1 MTHQALPPSSSP
13 ERELLR
19 SKGQFW
25 TPAWLARVMV
35 RYALKNGS
43 QTLFDPAVG
52 AGAFF
57 LAAKEE
63 GKRTQRHIHLSGY
76 EIEASALA
84 EGLDHGLCDE
94 DLKDVA
100 IEDFLTSEAAEP
112 LMAVVANPPY
122 VRHHRISL
130 EAKSRLR
137 QIAQHYIGHTIDGR
151 AGLHVFFLIA
161 CLGRLAPGG
170 RLAFVLPA
178 DTFEGVFAPVL
189 WAWATRHFRVDGI
202 LRFTPEATPFPSV
215 DTNAVVVFI
224 EKAQPRQEMSW
235 AISAS
240 KSSEVLSTWIDS
252 DGDVSSNSE
261 LITGR
266 TPVDQAILHGLS
278 RLGMSN
284 SHEKWTLGHF
294 ATVMRGIATGANDFF
309 FLDRRTMEEHGLPST
324 FFRRAVG
331 RTRDIQSERFTL
343 DDLNK
348 LDAKGRP
355 TYLLS
360 LDGSALDRLP
370 DMVSSYL
377 AQGEA
382 LGLPQKALIQQR
394 KPWYRMEQRT
404 TPPILFAYLGRRNA
418 RFIRNDAEVLPLTG
432 FLCVFPKTRESRSVE
447 ALFKILNAPE
457 TIENLR
463 LVGKSYGSGAIK
475 VEPRALERLPLPE
488 SLVVASGLLNELQHQ
503 PMLLPA

>member
-13 ERELLR
+13 EREMLR

-25 TPAWLARVMV
+25 TPSWLARVMV
-35 RYALKNGS
+35 RYALGNGS

-57 LAAKEE
+57 VAAKDE
-63 GKRTQRHIHLSGY
+63 GHRHLHLSGY

-84 EGLDHGLCDE
+84 EGLDHGLCSE

-100 IEDFLTSEAAEP
+100 IKDFLSSETAEP

-137 QIAQHYIGHTIDGR
+137 QIALYYLGHAIDGR
-151 AGLHVFFLIA
+151 AGLHVYFLIA

-178 DTFEGVFAPVL
+178 DTFEGVFAPPL
-189 WAWATRHFRVDGI
+189 WAWVARNFRIDGI
-202 LRFTPEATPFPSV
+202 LRFTPEATPFPDV
-215 DTNAVVVFI
+215 DTNAVVVFV
-224 EKAQPRQEMSW
+224 EKAMPQHQVQW

-240 KSSEVLSTWIDS
+240 KSSDTLSAWIDS
-252 DGDVSSNSE
+252 PEIDFSASE
-261 LITGR
+261 LITGC
-266 TPVDQAILHGLS
+266 TPLDQAIHHGLS
-278 RLGMSN
+278 RLGISKN
-284 SHEKWTLGHF
+284 LEKWTLGHF

-309 FLDRRTMEEHGLPST
+309 FLHRKALEEHGLPSMY
-324 FFRRAVG
+324 FRRAVG
-331 RTRDIQSERFTL
+331 RTRDIQSDRFTL
-343 DDLNK
+343 EDLNK

-360 LDGSALDRLP
+360 LDGRALDRLP
-370 DMVSSYL
+370 DSVCAYL
-377 AQGEA
+377 AQGKSQ
-382 LGLPQKALIQQR
+382 GLPEKALILQR
-394 KPWYRMEQRT
+394 KPWYRMEQRA

-418 RFIRNDAEVLPLTG
+418 RFIRNEAGVLPLTG
-432 FLCVFPKTRESRSVE
+432 FLCVFPKKGDTHSVE
-447 ALFKILNAPE
+447 ALFETLNAPE
-457 TIENLR
+457 TIANLR

-488 SLVVASGLLNELQHQ
+488 HLVVASGLLNELQHQ